1 MDKHNQTETVIDT
14 EKKQLVARGEEG
26 RKRKKHKIKTDE

>member
-1 MDKHNQTETVIDT
+1 MDKHNKTETVIDT

-26 RKRKKHKIKTDE
+26 RKREKKKKQISE